1 MINTL
6 LERFNSLSAR
16 EKVIS
21 LLTLLILFWG
31 GWDAL
36 IYQPITTEQKR
47 LDTELSNINNEL
59 TAYQQVATQIEAL
72 GKIDPNKEN
81 KQALK
86 KIKLALKA
94 LKQQLN
100 TGNKKFAPAHLMPEV
115 LQQLL
120 KKNKGLKLIS
130 LETLPV
136 STLSKDKEIKSW
148 IYRHG
153 LSITLSGSYFNTL
166 KYLKSLESSPWRF
179 NWESIN
185 YQVKQYPVAETTI
198 RVYTLSFEENWL
210 GL

>member
-6 LERFNSLSAR
+6 LERFNSLSTR
-16 EKVIS
+16 EKIIS
-21 LLTLLILFWG
+21 LSTLLVLFWG
-31 GWDAL
+31 IWDNL

-47 LDTELSNINNEL
+47 LNLEL
-59 TAYQQVATQIEAL
+59 TNLNNNLTVNQQVAIQLEAL

-81 KQALK
+81 KQSLK
-86 KIKLALKA
+86 KIKLELKK
-94 LKQQLN
+94 LKLQLE
-100 TGNKKFAPAHLMPEV
+100 TGNKKFVPAHLMTEV
-115 LQQLL
+115 LQDMLRQ
-120 KKNKGLKLIS
+120 NKGLKLIS
-130 LETLPV
+130 LKTLAIT
-136 STLSKDKEIKSW
+136 TLSENKQLKSW

-185 YQVKQYPVAETTI
+185 YQVKQYPEAETTFRI
-198 RVYTLSFEENWL
+198 YTLSFEENWL

>member
-6 LERFNSLSAR
+6 LERFNSLSTR
-16 EKVIS
+16 EKIIS
-21 LLTLLILFWG
+21 LSTLLVLFWG
-31 GWDAL
+31 IWDNL

-47 LDTELSNINNEL
+47 LNLEL
-59 TAYQQVATQIEAL
+59 TNLNNNLTVNQQVAIQLEAL

-81 KQALK
+81 KQSLK
-86 KIKLALKA
+86 KIKLELKK
-94 LKQQLN
+94 LKLQLE
-100 TGNKKFAPAHLMPEV
+100 TGNKKFVPAHLMTEV
-115 LQQLL
+115 LQDMFRQ
-120 KKNKGLKLIS
+120 NKGLKLIS
-130 LETLPV
+130 LKTLAIT
-136 STLSKDKEIKSW
+136 TLSENKQLKSW

-185 YQVKQYPVAETTI
+185 YQVKQYPEAETTFRI
-198 RVYTLSFEENWL
+198 YTLSFEENWL